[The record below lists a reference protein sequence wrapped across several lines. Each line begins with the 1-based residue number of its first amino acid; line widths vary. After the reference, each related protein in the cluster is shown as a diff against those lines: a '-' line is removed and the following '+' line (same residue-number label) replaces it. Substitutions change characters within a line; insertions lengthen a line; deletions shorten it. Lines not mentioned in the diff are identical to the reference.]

1 MEKFGLLHRHLASLT
16 NATVLRVPG
25 VEGEVR
31 LLVLHPGYVIFLYIV
46 FFLCAISSAV
56 VYLVRR
62 RAAGGLS
69 RGLGGLPRGLGGLS
83 GLAGLVGPDTL
94 PAYTKLFPEEPP
106 PSYEQVL
113 REGGGEQE
121 GEGGGEQEWEVGR
134 EQEGEVGGEQEGEV
148 DGEGK
153 GLLKERKEVAAT

>member
-69 RGLGGLPRGLGGLS
+69 RGLG